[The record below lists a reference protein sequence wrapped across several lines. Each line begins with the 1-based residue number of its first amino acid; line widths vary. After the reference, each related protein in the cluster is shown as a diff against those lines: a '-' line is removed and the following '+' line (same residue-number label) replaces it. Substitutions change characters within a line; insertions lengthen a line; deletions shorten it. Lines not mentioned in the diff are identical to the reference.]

1 MEGTVLLSTMDFRH
15 KLNRDSFK
23 VIRKSS
29 GKNLLHCLSLS
40 EKLIYSVSVRMFLTE
55 SNRMLV

>member
-29 GKNLLHCLSLS
+29 GKKLASLFES
-40 EKLIYSVSVRMFLTE
+40 E
-55 SNRMLV
+55 